1 MNLPESLVSQLP
13 VPERDAWPRITDLQE
28 PHLRDYVARHVLG
41 KLLADRGEVLH
52 YSTRDLEDAF
62 KHTVVVG
69 RDADGRIVLQGARQL
84 PVIDGGS

>member
-1 MNLPESLVSQLP
+1 
-13 VPERDAWPRITDLQE
+13 
-28 PHLRDYVARHVLG
+28 
-41 KLLADRGEVLH
+41 LH